1 MDSSNNAKNCGNV
14 PENSSREACAKS
26 EESLYASAE
35 KCRDLDEYI
44 FRFNLEKTVSER

>member
-1 MDSSNNAKNCGNV
+1 MDNNSKI
-14 PENSSREACAKS
+14 NSSERALENKAKHS
-26 EESLYASAE
+26 DTFKEENMHDVNK